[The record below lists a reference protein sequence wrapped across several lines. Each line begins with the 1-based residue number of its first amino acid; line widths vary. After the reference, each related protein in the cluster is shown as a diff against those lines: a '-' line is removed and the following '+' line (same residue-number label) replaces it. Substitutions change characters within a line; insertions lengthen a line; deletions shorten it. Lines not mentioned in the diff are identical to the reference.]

1 MIGKFNQEDRPCRRD
16 DASRAGKS
24 GRLRRIAIMAM
35 AAAFGI
41 VAATTFGP
49 AEQRSA
55 AEVSS
60 SRGSGNAVAFDL
72 PASLLIFAPATL
84 PQSFG
89 DPGRHPSEL
98 PAAGRVILAAAETEQ
113 KQNEKLDDWREEG
126 LRMASEL
133 TGIPE
138 AFFRWLQDKGVPVG
152 EFMRFLMPF
161 LEWIEMVDPHNG
173 TKPSAPPKS
182 QPRQTTV

>member
-1 MIGKFNQEDRPCRRD
+1 M
-16 DASRAGKS
+16 AGKCNDGGGPGS
-24 GRLRRIAIMAM
+24 RDVVRCSASAGRLGRLAIAFM
-35 AAAFGI
+35 AAAVIGI
-41 VAATTFGP
+41 VVTVTFGP
-49 AEQRSA
+49 PFSGSPA
-55 AEVSS
+55 AISS
-60 SRGSGNAVAFDL
+60 CAWSGNDAAL
-72 PASLLIFAPATL
+72 
-84 PQSFG
+84 
-89 DPGRHPSEL
+89 E
-98 PAAGRVILAAAETEQ
+98 PAASHCAVQTAAPPDSSGYPGSYSSGPGSVGGIVLAAAEPEQ
-113 KQNEKLDDWREEG
+113 SEKLDNWREEG

-173 TKPSAPPKS
+173 TKPSPQPKN

>member
-1 MIGKFNQEDRPCRRD
+1 MTGKCNDGGGPGSRD
-16 DASRAGKS
+16 VVRCPASA
-24 GRLRRIAIMAM
+24 GRLGRLAIAFM
-35 AAAFGI
+35 AAAAIGMV
-41 VAATTFGP
+41 VAITFGP
-49 AEQRSA
+49 PFSASPAET
-55 AEVSS
+55 VS
-60 SRGSGNAVAFDL
+60 RTWFGNDVAFE
-72 PASLLIFAPATL
+72 PADIHCAV
-84 PQSFG
+84 Q
-89 DPGRHPSEL
+89 
-98 PAAGRVILAAAETEQ
+98 PAAPPDSSGYPGSYSSVPGSVGGIVLAAAEPEQ
-113 KQNEKLDDWREEG
+113 SEKLDNWREEG

-173 TKPSAPPKS
+173 TKPSPQPKN